1 MARTCGDGY
10 RAMLYQEVYVCNVGN
25 LYLSKDKDERAAAI
39 DVLAQSILLF
49 LTAARRLRSFR
60 RQAAMSS
67 NNTYHIYV
75 HGDGENKPS
84 VVSGGGGN
92 VTGTEQT
99 QQPSKTEQGAVNA
112 VKGMVSFA
120 AVRGF
125 ANNLI
130 SYEIS
135 QDSSITVSLFVLGKD
150 PFYLLFDQRI
160 LILSPSLYMVVV
172 GASRQ
177 LRQRQ
182 QPFQR
187 ISLP

>member
-1 MARTCGDGY
+1 
-10 RAMLYQEVYVCNVGN
+10 
-25 LYLSKDKDERAAAI
+25 
-39 DVLAQSILLF
+39 
-49 LTAARRLRSFR
+49 
-60 RQAAMSS
+60 MSS

-92 VTGTEQT
+92 VTGTEQA

-135 QDSSITVSLFVLGKD
+135 QVSLRTGAKEYEQKLQFAQSVGNQVTNVLMATGFGFKYGGGLGATAAFATSSIYTLIGYAQNINTIETKQNLENISIGMASVRAGVSGRRSST
-150 PFYLLFDQRI
+150 Q
-160 LILSPSLYMVVV
+160 
-172 GASRQ
+172 
-177 LRQRQ
+177 
-182 QPFQR
+182 
-187 ISLP
+187 

>member
-1 MARTCGDGY
+1 
-10 RAMLYQEVYVCNVGN
+10 
-25 LYLSKDKDERAAAI
+25 
-39 DVLAQSILLF
+39 
-49 LTAARRLRSFR
+49 
-60 RQAAMSS
+60 MSS

-130 SYEIS
+130 GYEIS
-135 QDSSITVSLFVLGKD
+135 QVSLRTGAKEYEQKLQFAQNATNQALNFITATGLGLK
-150 PFYLLFDQRI
+150 YGGGIGAAAAAAGYTLHTLLGYAQNI
-160 LILSPSLYMVVV
+160 NTIETKQNLENISIGM
-172 GASRQ
+172 ASVRAGVSGRRSSTQ
-177 LRQRQ
+177 
-182 QPFQR
+182 
-187 ISLP
+187 

>member
-1 MARTCGDGY
+1 
-10 RAMLYQEVYVCNVGN
+10 
-25 LYLSKDKDERAAAI
+25 
-39 DVLAQSILLF
+39 
-49 LTAARRLRSFR
+49 
-60 RQAAMSS
+60 MSS

-75 HGDGENKPS
+75 HGDGENNPS

-92 VTGTEQT
+92 VTGTEQA

-135 QDSSITVSLFVLGKD
+135 QVSLRTGAREYEQKLQFAQQVGNQVLNIGLATAGG
-150 PFYLLFDQRI
+150 FAAGGA
-160 LILSPSLYMVVV
+160 V
-172 GASRQ
+172 GALVGFLGSTIYTA
-177 LRQRQ
+177 
-182 QPFQR
+182 
-187 ISLP
+187 ISYAQNANTIETKQNLENISIGMASVRAGVSGRRGATQ

>member
-1 MARTCGDGY
+1 
-10 RAMLYQEVYVCNVGN
+10 
-25 LYLSKDKDERAAAI
+25 
-39 DVLAQSILLF
+39 
-49 LTAARRLRSFR
+49 
-60 RQAAMSS
+60 MSS

-92 VTGTEQT
+92 VTGTEQA

-135 QDSSITVSLFVLGKD
+135 QVSLRTGAKEYEQKLQFAQQVGNQGINIGLATAGGFAAGGPIGALVGFVG
-150 PFYLLFDQRI
+150 
-160 LILSPSLYMVVV
+160 STLYTAISYAQNANTIETKQNLENISIGM
-172 GASRQ
+172 ASVRAGVSGRRSSTQ
-177 LRQRQ
+177 
-182 QPFQR
+182 
-187 ISLP
+187 

>member
-1 MARTCGDGY
+1 
-10 RAMLYQEVYVCNVGN
+10 
-25 LYLSKDKDERAAAI
+25 
-39 DVLAQSILLF
+39 
-49 LTAARRLRSFR
+49 
-60 RQAAMSS
+60 MSS

-92 VTGTEQT
+92 VTGTEQA

-135 QDSSITVSLFVLGKD
+135 QVSLRTGAREYEQKLQFAQQVGNQVLNIGLATAGG
-150 PFYLLFDQRI
+150 FAAGGA
-160 LILSPSLYMVVV
+160 V
-172 GASRQ
+172 GAVGALVGFVGSTMYTA
-177 LRQRQ
+177 
-182 QPFQR
+182 
-187 ISLP
+187 ISYAQNANTIETKQNLENISIGMASVRAGVSGRRGTTQ

>member
-1 MARTCGDGY
+1 
-10 RAMLYQEVYVCNVGN
+10 
-25 LYLSKDKDERAAAI
+25 
-39 DVLAQSILLF
+39 
-49 LTAARRLRSFR
+49 
-60 RQAAMSS
+60 MSS

-92 VTGTEQT
+92 VTGTEQA

-135 QDSSITVSLFVLGKD
+135 QVSLRTGAKEYEQKLQFAQSVVNQGINIGLATAGGFAAGGPIGALVGFVG
-150 PFYLLFDQRI
+150 
-160 LILSPSLYMVVV
+160 STLYTAISYAQNANTIETKQNLENISIGM
-172 GASRQ
+172 ASVRAGVSGRRSSTQ
-177 LRQRQ
+177 
-182 QPFQR
+182 
-187 ISLP
+187 